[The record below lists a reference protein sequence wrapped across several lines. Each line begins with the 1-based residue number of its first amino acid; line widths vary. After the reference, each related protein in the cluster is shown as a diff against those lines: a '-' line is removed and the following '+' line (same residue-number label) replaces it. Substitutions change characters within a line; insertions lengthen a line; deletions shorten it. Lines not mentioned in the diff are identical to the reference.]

1 MNDEITTWAELAL
14 RDAGFDTW
22 TSELHGVTVFE
33 SPSIIGFLYV
43 FDSSEELLEA
53 WKQRQKL
60 ALRRHSPRLRSAG
73 EKSWNVYSVFL
84 TCDDAPGLKAKVERI
99 DEDFELT
106 RKIAR
111 SSIAT
116 KSDVEL
122 ALLPLV
128 RIRAHPLLDDTDIA
142 QRLRSRLEEI
152 PDVAVSAFLGEADP
166 ATVAQIL
173 GEHR

>member
-1 MNDEITTWAELAL
+1 MNDIATWVEVTL

-22 TSELHGVTVFE
+22 TSELQAVTVFE
-33 SPSIIGFLYV
+33 NPSIIGFLHV
-43 FDSSEELLEA
+43 FESSMELLAE
-53 WKQRQKL
+53 WKQRQGMV
-60 ALRRHSPRLRSAG
+60 LRRHAARLRSAG

-84 TCDDAPGLKAKVERI
+84 TSDEAPELEAKVERLE
-99 DEDFELT
+99 EDFELT

-116 KSDVEL
+116 MADVES

-128 RIRAHPLLDDTDIA
+128 GIRAHPLLDDTDIA
-142 QRLRSRLEEI
+142 QRLRSRLDEI
-152 PDVAVSAFLGEADP
+152 PDLAVSAFLGEADP
-166 ATVAQIL
+166 AAVAQIL